1 MSQVN
6 RPPTQLRSVTGP
18 EPANSAL
25 IRPAGHLLH
34 LAGGGVDFISRNAL
48 RPVFGTKT
56 LQK

>member
-6 RPPTQLRSVTGP
+6 RALTQLRSVTGP
-18 EPANSAL
+18 EPANSPL
-25 IRPAGHLLH
+25 IRPAGPLLH
-34 LAGGGVDFISRNAL
+34 LAGVDFISRNAL